1 VRRQTIEVTPWP
13 GNVAVAQWM
22 DATGTVVDACPDE
35 EVWTEERLDQDRAS
49 FEVRVSP
56 IFE

>member
-1 VRRQTIEVTPWP
+1 VTPWP

-49 FEVRVSP
+49 FEIRVSP
-56 IFE
+56 IFA